1 MKIGCVIR
9 PVSAVFIA
17 LCMVLSLSC
26 AAASGAAYAD
36 ESVSLPT
43 EIEGQRAVELIAPVS
58 DIKTGD
64 EVYLNINVDDAENMF
79 GFEAEITYDSEKLTF
94 KEASC
99 GYDDGEGIEI
109 ADSSQPGK
117 IRYAF
122 SSDKTPQDFKST
134 LVTFAFTANQTGTV
148 EFEMSNV
155 IIVNDDM
162 SYESYPETKRV
173 SLTIT
178 SQSSGTNSGSSGGS
192 SGGSGGSGGWGS
204 GVIVSGGGTSI
215 TTSTVPSTSPLPEPT
230 PNIGGFTDLSEAEWA
245 VEAITYLTDLGI
257 INGYI
262 DEETGEQTFRP
273 NNPITRAEFT
283 KIIVMSFALSAGENA
298 PQFSDVSSE
307 DWFYQYVTTAAELGI
322 VNGYEDGAF
331 LPDNNIT
338 REEMSAVIVRAVEAA
353 GVELGASRL
362 NINFADEGDISE
374 YAVGYIDSLYTAGII
389 NGDENNMFRPQDNL
403 TRAEAAKVLHSVLT
417 INNSAEEA
425 TENE

>member
-17 LCMVLSLSC
+17 LCIALSLSC

-79 GFEAEITYDSEKLTF
+79 GFEAEITYDPEKLTF
-94 KEASC
+94 KEASR

-122 SSDKTPQDFKST
+122 SSDKTPQDFEST

-215 TTSTVPSTSPLPEPT
+215 TTSTVPSTSPLPDPT
-230 PNIGGFTDLSEAEWA
+230 PNIGGSTDRSEAEWA
-245 VEAITYLTDLGI
+245 VEAIT
-257 INGYI
+257 
-262 DEETGEQTFRP
+262 
-273 NNPITRAEFT
+273 
-283 KIIVMSFALSAGENA
+283 
-298 PQFSDVSSE
+298 
-307 DWFYQYVTTAAELGI
+307 
-322 VNGYEDGAF
+322 
-331 LPDNNIT
+331 
-338 REEMSAVIVRAVEAA
+338 
-353 GVELGASRL
+353 
-362 NINFADEGDISE
+362 
-374 YAVGYIDSLYTAGII
+374 
-389 NGDENNMFRPQDNL
+389 
-403 TRAEAAKVLHSVLT
+403 
-417 INNSAEEA
+417 
-425 TENE
+425 

>member
-1 MKIGCVIR
+1 MKIGCVIK

-26 AAASGAAYAD
+26 AAASGTVYAD
-36 ESVSLPT
+36 ELVSLPT
-43 EIEGQRAVELIAPVS
+43 EIEGQRVLELSVPVS

-64 EVYLNINVDDAENMF
+64 EVYLNINADDVENMF
-79 GFEAEITYDSEKLTF
+79 GFEAEITYDPEKLSF
-94 KEASC
+94 KGASC
-99 GYDDGEGIEI
+99 GYDDLNSIDI
-109 ADSSQPGK
+109 TDWSQPGR

-122 SSDKTPQDFKST
+122 SSDKTAVDFEPT

-155 IIVNDDM
+155 IIINDDM
-162 SYESYPETKRV
+162 SYESYPETKRA

-192 SGGSGGSGGWGS
+192 SGGSGSSGGWGS

-215 TTSTVPSTSPLPEPT
+215 TTSTVPSASPLPEPT
-230 PNIGGFTDLSEAEWA
+230 PYAGGFTDLNEAEWA
-245 VEAITYLTDLGI
+245 VEAITYLSDLGI

-262 DEETGEQTFRP
+262 DDETGEQTFRP

-283 KIIVMSFALSAGENA
+283 KIVVMSFALSAGENA
-298 PQFSDVSSE
+298 PQFIDVSSD
-307 DWFYQYVTTAAELGI
+307 DWFYQYVTTAAECGI

-331 LPDNNIT
+331 LPDNSIT
-338 REEMSAVIVRAVEAA
+338 REEMSAVIVRAAEAA
-353 GVELGASRL
+353 GLELSASRL
-362 NINFADEGDISE
+362 NINFADESDISE

-425 TENE
+425 AENE